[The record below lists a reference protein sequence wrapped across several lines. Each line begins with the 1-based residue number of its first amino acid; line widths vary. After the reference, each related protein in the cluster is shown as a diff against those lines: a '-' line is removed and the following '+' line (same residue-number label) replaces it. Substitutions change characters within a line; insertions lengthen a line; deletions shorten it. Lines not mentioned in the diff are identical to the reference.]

1 MTDGINLTGF
11 AEIGEQTGAHPID
24 ATGDYAPADGS
35 FPAAQDMS
43 SQGNAGLNQEG
54 SSASLPISGADES
67 DDPATYRGM

>member
-1 MTDGINLTGF
+1 M
-11 AEIGEQTGAHPID
+11 D
-24 ATGDYAPADGS
+24 ATGDYAPANGS

-54 SSASLPISGADES
+54 SSDSLPISGADES

>member
-11 AEIGEQTGAHPID
+11 AEFGEQSTEHNMD
-24 ATGDYAPADGS
+24 ATGDYAPATGS

-54 SSASLPISGADES
+54 SSASLPLSGPDTS
-67 DDPATYRGM
+67 DDMNVTI